1 MFSFTDWLF
10 ENKDALG
17 TGPGLW
23 CPLHIALVVIMLVW
37 LVVAFFIFR
46 KYKNFALK
54 FTFVLCI
61 IMPAVRI
68 LRMIVQLA
76 SGDYSFVEVLPWHL
90 CHLMSFVLPIFYFTK
105 TKKFFLPVLV
115 ASFFGGVI
123 TFIFGDYYYLSTL
136 SFYHVE
142 SIILHFALSTAVIA
156 CIADGYFKVSVKDFW
171 QAYVGMFIIALW
183 SSLGNALVEGANF
196 LYLKENG
203 LPFTLF
209 GLHFYFTYFILV
221 LVCSVVAITPFA
233 ISEYIKKKKRT
244 SFDIIMDVVRNKNF
258 A

>member
-1 MFSFTDWLF
+1 MFTFTDWLF
-10 ENKDALG
+10 ENKEALG
-17 TGPGLW
+17 EGPGLW
-23 CPLHIALVVIMLVW
+23 CSLHIVLIVVMLAW
-37 LVVAFFIFR
+37 LTVSFFLFR
-46 KYKNFALK
+46 KYKNFAMK
-54 FTFVLCI
+54 FTFVLAI
-61 IMPAVRI
+61 IMPSIRG
-68 LRMIVQLA
+68 LRMIVQLI
-76 SGDYSFVEVLPWHL
+76 SGHFSFVEVLPWHL
-90 CHLMSFVLPIFYFTK
+90 CHLMSFIFPIFYLTR

-123 TFIFGDYYYLSTL
+123 TFIFGDYYSFATL
-136 SFYHVE
+136 SFYQLE
-142 SIILHFALSTAVIA
+142 SIILHFALSTVVIA
-156 CIADGYFKVSVKDFW
+156 SIASGYFKVRVKDFW

-221 LVCSVVAITPFA
+221 IVCSVVAITPFA
-233 ISEYIKKKKRT
+233 ISEHIKKKKRT
-244 SFDIIMDVVRNKNF
+244 SFDIIMDVVRDKNF

>member
-10 ENKDALG
+10 ENEDALG

-23 CPLHIALVVIMLVW
+23 CPLHITLVVVMLSW
-37 LVVAFFIFR
+37 LIAAFFIFR
-46 KYKNFALK
+46 KYKNFAQK
-54 FTFVLCI
+54 FTFALCI
-61 IMPAVRI
+61 IMLSVRI
-68 LRMIVQLA
+68 LRMIVQLI
-76 SGDYSFVEVLPWHL
+76 GGMHIVEVLPWHL
-90 CHLMSFVLPIFYFTK
+90 CHLMSFVFPIFYFTK

-142 SIILHFALSTAVIA
+142 SIILHFALATAVIA
-156 CIADGYFKVSVKDFW
+156 CIADGYFEVRVKDFW
-171 QAYVGMFIIALW
+171 QAYVGMLLIALW
-183 SSLGNALVEGANF
+183 SSLGNALVDGANF

-209 GLHFYFTYFILV
+209 GLHFYFTYFV
-221 LVCSVVAITPFA
+221 LVVICSIVAITPFA
-233 ISEYIKKKKRT
+233 ISEYVKKKKKQT
-244 SFDIIMDVVRNKNF
+244 NFDLIMKVIRDKNF